1 MPAEQAQLAEGGD
14 ARFREA
20 WTELRGDEAVQ
31 FDLTPAP
38 PPPEPPEW
46 LRTLGERISDFFKPV
61 GRALDWISSFMPDAP
76 YARILLWTVLILA
89 FAALAWVLVQR
100 VRSGEWRLP
109 RRWRKG
115 DEEELSDEGWVPEAE
130 PARAWLEEA
139 DRLAERGEFAAAAHH
154 LLLRSIEDIQ
164 WRRPRLVRPAL
175 TSRDLA
181 ATEEIPPPAR
191 AIFGQIVAIVER
203 SLFGGRDVSADEWQA
218 ARTSYADFALSRS
231 WKA

>member
-1 MPAEQAQLAEGGD
+1 
-14 ARFREA
+14 
-20 WTELRGDEAVQ
+20 
-31 FDLTPAP
+31 
-38 PPPEPPEW
+38 
-46 LRTLGERISDFFKPV
+46 
-61 GRALDWISSFMPDAP
+61 
-76 YARILLWTVLILA
+76 
-89 FAALAWVLVQR
+89 
-100 VRSGEWRLP
+100 
-109 RRWRKG
+109 
-115 DEEELSDEGWVPEAE
+115 
-130 PARAWLEEA
+130 
-139 DRLAERGEFAAAAHH
+139 
-154 LLLRSIEDIQ
+154 LLRSIEDIQ

>member
-1 MPAEQAQLAEGGD
+1 MPAKQAPLPEAGD
-14 ARFREA
+14 ARFHQA
-20 WTELRGDEAVQ
+20 WTELRGDKTVQ
-31 FDLTPAP
+31 FDLTEAP

-46 LRTLGERISDFFKPV
+46 LRNLGQSISDFFKPV
-61 GRALDWISSFMPDAP
+61 GRALEWISNLMPDAP
-76 YARILLWTVLILA
+76 YARILLWTVLI
-89 FAALAWVLVQR
+89 AAAVALVWVLVQR
-100 VRSGEWRLP
+100 VRSGEWGLP
-109 RRWRKG
+109 RWRRKGG
-115 DEEELSDEGWVPEAE
+115 DEELNEAWVPEAE

-191 AIFGQIVAIVER
+191 TIFGQIVAIVER
-203 SLFGGRDVSADEWQA
+203 SLFGGRNVTAEEWLE
-218 ARTSYADFALSRS
+218 ARTAYADFALSRS